1 MDVKTAFL
9 NGDLNEEIYMD
20 QPEGFIQP
28 GLENKV
34 CKLNKSLYGLKQAP
48 KQWHEKFDQCV
59 LTNGFRSNESD
70 KCIYYKSFGD
80 SHVIICLYVDDL
92 LIFGTN
98 MQVIEVTK
106 ALLKSNFEMKDLGE
120 ANVILGM
127 KITKNSEGIFIDQSH
142 YIEKI
147 FKKYNYF
154 DCKPVCT
161 PFDSHVCL
169 FPTKND
175 SDVINQKEY
184 ASIIGSLRY
193 ATDCTRP
200 DIAYAVGVLSRFTSK
215 PNFTHWN
222 AIHRIMRYLKRT
234 LDYGLFYKKYPAVL
248 EGFSD
253 ADWSSQSSDS
263 LSNTGYLFT
272 LGGGAICWRSKKQH
286 IIAKS
291 TMEAELIA
299 LASAC
304 EEAGW
309 LRDLL
314 SEIPMWN
321 KPIPPVLIHCD
332 STAAIGRVHNKYYNG
347 KSRSI
352 RRKHST
358 VRSYLN
364 NGSLTIDFVRSGD
377 NLADQLTKALA
388 REKIWKASREIGLK
402 PKNVKATYEDT
413 TT

>member
-1 MDVKTAFL
+1 M
-9 NGDLNEEIYMD
+9 N

-147 FKKYNYF
+147 LKKYNYF

-161 PFDSHVCL
+161 PFDSHMCL

-175 SDVINQKEY
+175 SDVIN
-184 ASIIGSLRY
+184 
-193 ATDCTRP
+193 
-200 DIAYAVGVLSRFTSK
+200 
-215 PNFTHWN
+215 
-222 AIHRIMRYLKRT
+222 
-234 LDYGLFYKKYPAVL
+234 
-248 EGFSD
+248 
-253 ADWSSQSSDS
+253 
-263 LSNTGYLFT
+263 
-272 LGGGAICWRSKKQH
+272 
-286 IIAKS
+286 
-291 TMEAELIA
+291 
-299 LASAC
+299 
-304 EEAGW
+304 
-309 LRDLL
+309 
-314 SEIPMWN
+314 
-321 KPIPPVLIHCD
+321 
-332 STAAIGRVHNKYYNG
+332 
-347 KSRSI
+347 
-352 RRKHST
+352 
-358 VRSYLN
+358 
-364 NGSLTIDFVRSGD
+364 
-377 NLADQLTKALA
+377 
-388 REKIWKASREIGLK
+388 
-402 PKNVKATYEDT
+402 
-413 TT
+413 